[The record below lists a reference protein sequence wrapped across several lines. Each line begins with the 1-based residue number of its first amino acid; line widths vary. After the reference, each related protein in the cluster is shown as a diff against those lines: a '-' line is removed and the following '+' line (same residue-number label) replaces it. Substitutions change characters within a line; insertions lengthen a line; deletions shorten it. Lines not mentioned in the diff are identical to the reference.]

1 MKEKEKKKKKKE
13 EEIRRNTLYLSV
25 IQESYCILFS
35 L

>member
-13 EEIRRNTLYLSV
+13 EEIRRNILYLSV